1 MTSAVAVATRSRSAG
16 VGKGWGQ
23 TPGGDR
29 PRVPRVSVLSSFVG
43 LADERPERARTIGG
57 EP

>member
-1 MTSAVAVATRSRSAG
+1 
-16 VGKGWGQ
+16 
-23 TPGGDR
+23 
-29 PRVPRVSVLSSFVG
+29 VSVLSSFVG